1 MKQFNKRILS
11 LLLVLVLVCSIL
23 IPTEVHA
30 ASRKIITT
38 PTGYDSA
45 DDVNY
50 QKTGTTIHNWGA
62 RGEDCV
68 FLSTYAV
75 AFYTGKNTY
84 DTLSELSGS
93 KMQNDVPS
101 SELYKALQ
109 TLMVSAH
116 KKQTSYGDTRYQYC
130 YTDCVMNDT
139 SMISSFYSGTM
150 FKSTWDQ
157 GKTWNREHTWPA
169 SKSLSG
175 RPDNGDR
182 GEGADIMMLRPTLA
196 SENGSRGNKAFGENT
211 GLGFH
216 DPGVDVR
223 GDCARIVL
231 YTYTRWGNTSNMW
244 GNSGV
249 IESQNI
255 LLKWMEEDP
264 VDTWEMGRNDSVQS
278 ITGTR
283 NVFVDYPELA
293 YILFGREVPS
303 GMTTP
308 SGEAKS
314 GTSTPS
320 CTHSKTEIRNAEAA
334 TCTEDGYTGDT
345 YCKDCGKKIASGT
358 TVTATGH
365 KDSNGD
371 KTCDSCSAD
380 LSCKHSKTEV
390 RNAKAATCTED
401 GYTGDT
407 YCTDCGEKIAS
418 GSKITATGHK
428 DSNNNGNC
436 DACSADLSCKHSKT
450 EIRNKKDATCTADGY
465 TGDTYC
471 TDCGAKIASGTK
483 TTATGHKDSNNDG
496 SCDACNAN
504 LSCKHSKTETRNK
517 KAATCTAD
525 GYTGDTYCKDCG
537 EKIASG
543 TKITATGH
551 KDSNNDGNCDAC
563 GASLSCKH
571 ENTEVRDAKD
581 ATCTEEG
588 YTGDTYCTD
597 CGGKISSGEFTGL
610 SNHDA
615 HVDNAKDATCT
626 QEGYTGDVICKNC
639 HTNILPGEVTP
650 ATGRHNYSEW
660 IVDKEAT
667 ETEDGRK
674 GRICSDCGYA
684 ETQVIPKTGSDTAD
698 EGDTDSSVLTIIII
712 AAGTVVLAGAATAAV
727 ILIRKK
733 RK

>member
-11 LLLVLVLVCSIL
+11 LLLVLVLVCSIV

-30 ASRKIITT
+30 AGRKIITT

-45 DDVNY
+45 DDVEY
-50 QKTGTTIHNWGA
+50 QTTNGTIHNWGA

-84 DTLSELSGS
+84 DALSDLSGS
-93 KMQNDVPS
+93 KTQNDVPA

-109 TLMVSAH
+109 TLMASAH
-116 KKQTSYGDTRYQYC
+116 KQQTSYGETRYQYC
-130 YTDCVMNDT
+130 YTDCVLNDT

-175 RPDNGDR
+175 RPSNGDR
-182 GEGADIMMLRPTLA
+182 GEGSDIMMLRPTLA

-211 GLGFH
+211 GLGFY

-223 GDCARIVL
+223 GDCARIML
-231 YTYTRWGNTSNMW
+231 YTYIRWGNTSYMW

-293 YILFGREVPS
+293 YILFGREVP
-303 GMTTP
+303 TTLVSP
-308 SGEAKS
+308 SGEAKDNS
-314 GTSTPS
+314 STPA
-320 CTHSKTEIRNAEAA
+320 CTHGKTEIRNAKAA

-345 YCKDCGKKIASGT
+345 YCKDCGEKIASGSKI
-358 TVTATGH
+358 TATGH

-380 LSCKHSKTEV
+380 LSCKHSKTEI

-407 YCTDCGEKIAS
+407 YCKDCGEKIAS
-418 GSKITATGHK
+418 GA
-428 DSNNNGNC
+428 
-436 DACSADLSCKHSKT
+436 AV
-450 EIRNKKDATCTADGY
+450 
-465 TGDTYC
+465 
-471 TDCGAKIASGTK
+471 
-483 TTATGHKDSNNDG
+483 TATGHKDSNNDG
-496 SCDACNAN
+496 SCDACGTSLA
-504 LSCKHSKTETRNK
+504 CPHSKTEIRGK
-517 KAATCTAD
+517 KDATCTAD
-525 GYTGDTYCKDCG
+525 GYTGDTHCKDCG

-543 TKITATGH
+543 TTISASGH
-551 KDSNNDGNCDAC
+551 KNTDGNTTCDTC
-563 GASLSCKH
+563 GASLTCTH
-571 ENTEVRDAKD
+571 AHTEVRDAKD
-581 ATCTEEG
+581 ATCKEEG

-597 CGGKISSGEFTGL
+597 CGDKVSTGQPIGTA
-610 SNHDA
+610 NHNA
-615 HVDNAKDATCT
+615 HIENAKDATCVE
-626 QEGYTGDVICKNC
+626 EGYTGDVICVDC
-639 HTNILPGEVTP
+639 QTNILPGKVVP
-650 ATGRHNYSEW
+650 ATGRHNYGEW
-660 IVDKEAT
+660 INNA
-667 ETEDGRK
+667 DGSQ
-674 GRICSDCGYA
+674 GRICPNCGHV
-684 ETQVIPKTGSDTAD
+684 ETKAPQADPTQPTDGSDSKTNS
-698 EGDTDSSVLTIIII
+698 TVIIIVIGSVVGAGAI
-712 AAGTVVLAGAATAAV
+712 AAAIVL
-727 ILIRKK
+727 ILKK
-733 RK
+733 RKK

>member
-11 LLLVLVLVCSIL
+11 LLLVLVLVCSIV

-30 ASRKIITT
+30 AGRKIITT

-45 DDVNY
+45 DDVEY
-50 QKTGTTIHNWGA
+50 QTTNGTIHNWGA

-84 DTLSELSGS
+84 DALSELSGS
-93 KMQNDVPS
+93 KTQNDVPA

-116 KKQTSYGDTRYQYC
+116 KQQTSYGETRYQYC
-130 YTDCVMNDT
+130 YTDCVLNDT

-175 RPDNGDR
+175 RPSNGDR

-211 GLGFH
+211 GLGFY

-223 GDCARIVL
+223 GDCARIML
-231 YTYTRWGNTSNMW
+231 YTYIRWGNTSNMW

-293 YILFGREVPS
+293 YILFGREVP
-303 GMTTP
+303 TTLVSP
-308 SGEAKS
+308 SGEAKDNS
-314 GTSTPS
+314 STPA
-320 CTHSKTEIRNAEAA
+320 CTHSKTEIRNA
-334 TCTEDGYTGDT
+334 
-345 YCKDCGKKIASGT
+345 
-358 TVTATGH
+358 
-365 KDSNGD
+365 
-371 KTCDSCSAD
+371 
-380 LSCKHSKTEV
+380 
-390 RNAKAATCTED
+390 KAATCTE
-401 GYTGDT
+401 
-407 YCTDCGEKIAS
+407 E
-418 GSKITATGHK
+418 
-428 DSNNNGNC
+428 
-436 DACSADLSCKHSKT
+436 
-450 EIRNKKDATCTADGY
+450 
-465 TGDTYC
+465 
-471 TDCGAKIASGTK
+471 
-483 TTATGHKDSNNDG
+483 
-496 SCDACNAN
+496 
-504 LSCKHSKTETRNK
+504 
-517 KAATCTAD
+517 

-543 TKITATGH
+543 TKINASGHKNTETRNQKDATCTADGYSGDTYCKDCKQIVQPGTVISAAGHKDNNGDASCDVCGTALTCTHSNTALRNQKDATCTTDGYSGDLYCNDCKQTVRTGTVISATGH
-551 KDSNNDGNCDAC
+551 ADANGDGACDAC
-563 GASLSCKH
+563 GTSLACPHSKTEIRGKKDATCTADGYTGDTHCKDCGEKIASGTKISASGHKNTDGNTTCDTCGASLTCTH
-571 ENTEVRDAKD
+571 THTEVRDAKD
-581 ATCTEEG
+581 ATCIEEG

-597 CGGKISSGEFTGL
+597 CGEKVSTGQPIGTA
-610 SNHDA
+610 NHNA
-615 HVDNAKDATCT
+615 HIENAKDATCVE
-626 QEGYTGDVICKNC
+626 EGYTGDVICVDC
-639 HTNILPGEVTP
+639 QTNILPGKVVP
-650 ATGRHNYSEW
+650 ATGRHNYGEW
-660 IVDKEAT
+660 INNA
-667 ETEDGRK
+667 DGSQ
-674 GRICSDCGYA
+674 GRICPNCGHVETKAPQSDP
-684 ETQVIPKTGSDTAD
+684 TQPTDGSDSKTNS
-698 EGDTDSSVLTIIII
+698 TVIIIVIGSVVGAGAI
-712 AAGTVVLAGAATAAV
+712 AAAIVL
-727 ILIRKK
+727 ILKK
-733 RK
+733 RKK

>member
-23 IPTEVHA
+23 VPTEVHA
-30 ASRKIITT
+30 APSATKIITT

-45 DDVNY
+45 DDVDY
-50 QKTGTTIHNWGA
+50 QTTNGTIHNWGA

-101 SELYKALQ
+101 SELYTALQ
-109 TLMVSAH
+109 KLMSNVH
-116 KKQTSYGDTRYQYC
+116 TFYTYYDGNKNVRDYYR
-130 YTDCVMNDT
+130 YTDCVSNDVTQVALLYRGGLVT
-139 SMISSFYSGTM
+139 SNWNQGTIWNQEHVWP
-150 FKSTWDQ
+150 KS
-157 GKTWNREHTWPA
+157 K
-169 SKSLSG
+169 LSTDKQIG
-175 RPDNGDR
+175 
-182 GEGADIMMLRPTLA
+182 DIMHLRPA
-196 SENGSRGNKAFGENT
+196 NPSENSSRGNTAYGSSSGYYN
-211 GLGFH
+211 
-216 DPGVDVR
+216 PGISVR
-223 GDCARIVL
+223 GDCARMVL
-231 YTYTRWGNTSNMW
+231 YMYVRWGATSTMW
-244 GNSGV
+244 GKNGV
-249 IESQNI
+249 IENQNI
-255 LLKWMEEDP
+255 LFQWMEEDP

-314 GTSTPS
+314 GTSTPA

-345 YCKDCGKKIASGT
+345 YCKDCGKKIASGSKI
-358 TVTATGH
+358 TAAGH
-365 KDSNGD
+365 KDSNNDGN
-371 KTCDSCSAD
+371 CDACSAD

-390 RNAKAATCTED
+390 RNSKAATCTED

-428 DSNNNGNC
+428 DSNNDGNC
-436 DACSADLSCKHSKT
+436 DSCGADLSCKHSKT
-450 EIRNKKDATCTADGY
+450 EIRNKKDATCTEDGY

-471 TDCGAKIASGTK
+471 TDCGDKIASGTK
-483 TTATGHKDSNNDG
+483 ITATGHKDSNNDG
-496 SCDACNAN
+496 NCDACNAN

-537 EKIASG
+537 DKIASG

-571 ENTEVRDAKD
+571 QNTEVRDAKD

-597 CGGKISSGEFTGL
+597 CGGKISSGEFTDL
-610 SNHDA
+610 LNHDA

-698 EGDTDSSVLTIIII
+698 EGDTDSSVLTVIII